1 MLAQCCVFAFY
12 NYIIRKVSWVFFFPR
27 RGGWADL
34 AGPSPESPSV
44 GKPEG
49 RWGRGGGCLC
59 NLRSADTDRH
69 EELIG
74 AESAFAPHGGAD
86 VVLGTSPLCRSVM
99 TSHISKK
106 KKKKKQF
113 RDLLM
118 QN

>member
-1 MLAQCCVFAFY
+1 MGGPGWTQSRESISGKA
-12 NYIIRKVSWVFFFPR
+12 
-27 RGGWADL
+27 RGT
-34 AGPSPESPSV
+34 
-44 GKPEG
+44 
-49 RWGRGGGCLC
+49 GGCLC
-59 NLRSADTDRH
+59 NLRSADIDRH

-74 AESAFAPHGGAD
+74 AESAESAFARHGGAD

-99 TSHISKK
+99 TSRISKK